1 MKTTVDVICLDEPA
15 LYALIEQVVQ
25 QLRNSDQI
33 CEPKWL
39 TDKQAMQVL
48 NIKSKTTLQVLR
60 DSGKI
65 RFSAHSKKIILYDRD
80 SIYEFIE
87 RNVRKTF

>member
-1 MKTTVDVICLDEPA
+1 MNVICLDEPA

-25 QLRNSDQI
+25 QLRDPGQTI
-33 CEPKWL
+33 EPKWL
-39 TDKQAMQVL
+39 TDKEAMQIL
-48 NIKSKTTLQVLR
+48 NIKSKTSLQALR

-87 RNVRKTF
+87 RNVRKTFR